1 MTARTRNSGFRPRA
15 HSLGSH
21 IAWPPSY
28 TRTGCE
34 LQSFSGRVSEALFAP
49 PFLLAYNFLFTLMA
63 TEPTE
68 NPDLGNCFVPP
79 AAPPVTTSAEDE
91 EIRVRGARVHNLKN
105 IDVTIPHNAITV
117 VTGVSGSG
125 KSSLAFDTLYAEGQR
140 RYIES
145 LSAYAR
151 QFLERIEK
159 PDVDEITG
167 IAPAISI
174 RQKNTTRNPR
184 STVATATEI
193 YDYLRL
199 LYARVGH
206 TFCLRCGQRVHRDTV
221 DEIAERVLAMGDG
234 RRFYVL
240 YTLELAPEAAKKGP
254 AGIQIS
260 DPAAISAAEPVEAQ
274 GKSTEA
280 QGKLKMKPPKSGRPG
295 QDAVRD
301 TLMNLRRR
309 GFNRL
314 YQGGRVFEFSTPEDL
329 LDIDFAKP
337 VYVLVDRLVLSS
349 DVRSRLMDS
358 IEICYREGRGEAIL
372 EFAAD
377 ARGAPGT
384 PASQAERLVFNERFE
399 CKKCGATY
407 QEPEP
412 RLFSFNNPYGAC
424 PRCQGFGNTI
434 DFDLDRVIPDK
445 GKSLGEGAI
454 EPWTKPRYR
463 QLALEMRKYARAKLI
478 PFDVPFRDLTPVQRD
493 AILDGDLQSE
503 FPGVK
508 GFFGWLERKKY
519 KLHVRVFL
527 SRYRG
532 YATCPDCRGT
542 RLRAEARAVKVAGRS
557 ITEVCQMTVKEAR
570 PFFDALTLSPAEA
583 EIADKVL
590 VEVQQRLRFLDEVG
604 LDYLTLDRL
613 TSTLSGGEAQRIQL
627 ATSLG
632 SHLVGALYVL
642 DEPSIGLHPRDTNR
656 LIEILKG
663 LRDLGN
669 TLVVVEHDPDTIL
682 AADHILDLGPGAGEH
697 GGKLIFAGARD
708 ALLADPQSLTGRYLR
723 GDLRIAVPQRRRK
736 MQGKFVKI
744 IGARSH
750 NLQGIDVMLPL
761 GMLVAITGVSG
772 SGKSTL
778 VYDVLYKALQAKR
791 TGGNWRECCD
801 RIEGDSALTAIEMVD
816 QSPIGRTPRSNPA
829 TYMKAF
835 DPIREVFAAT
845 PQARKRALSAGAFSF
860 NIPGG
865 RCEACQGDGTVTVEM
880 RFLADVELVCEE
892 CRGTRYKS
900 SVLDVRYKEK
910 NIHDVLQ
917 MTVREAL
924 SFFAAYTK
932 VTSRLR
938 VLDEVGLGYLRL
950 GQSGTTLSGG
960 EAQRLKLGAH
970 LTRQENA
977 GILYVFDEPTT
988 GLHFDDIQKLLTAFR
1003 KLLEGGASVLI
1014 IEHNLDVIKS
1024 ADWVIDL
1031 GPEGGD
1037 EGGRVVAAGTP
1048 EQVARNSHSHTGKFL
1063 ARVLNSRG
1071 SGLSTMAG
1079 NRGNHS
1085 LPRQNVAGNHSSSK

>member
-1 MTARTRNSGFRPRA
+1 MP
-15 HSLGSH
+15 
-21 IAWPPSY
+21 
-28 TRTGCE
+28 
-34 LQSFSGRVSEALFAP
+34 
-49 PFLLAYNFLFTLMA
+49 

-68 NPDLGNCFVPP
+68 KPVADQAVPNAP
-79 AAPPVTTSAEDE
+79 AKVIPGDIE

-105 IDVTIPHNAITV
+105 IDFVIPHSAITV
-117 VTGVSGSG
+117 VSGVSGSG

-167 IAPAISI
+167 IAPAIAI
-174 RQKNTTRNPR
+174 RQKNSTRNPR

-199 LYARVGH
+199 LFARIGR
-206 TFCLRCGQRVHRDTV
+206 TFCLRCGEEVRKDTL
-221 DEIAERVLAMGDG
+221 DEIAAKVLALPEG

-240 YTLELAPEAAKKGP
+240 YELKLSP
-254 AGIQIS
+254 
-260 DPAAISAAEPVEAQ
+260 DPAPADATNAPNAPR
-274 GKSTEA
+274 A
-280 QGKLKMKPPKSGRPG
+280 RKPIRLT
-295 QDAVRD
+295 QDAVRES
-301 TLMNLRRR
+301 LISLRKR

-314 YQGGRVFEFSTPEDL
+314 YQSGRVFEFATPEDL
-329 LDIDFAKP
+329 LDVNFTKP
-337 VYVLVDRLVLSS
+337 VYVLVDRLALSPE
-349 DVRSRLMDS
+349 VRSRLMDS

-372 EFAAD
+372 EFVPD
-377 ARGAPGT
+377 APDEK
-384 PASQAERLVFNERFE
+384 PERMVFNERFE
-399 CKKCGATY
+399 CKKCGSIY

-445 GKSLGEGAI
+445 SKSLADGAI

-463 QLALEMRKYARAKLI
+463 QLAIEMRKFARTKGI
-478 PFDVPFRDLTPVQRD
+478 PVDVAYRDLTITQRN
-493 AILDGDLQSE
+493 AILDGDKKE
-503 FPGVK
+503 GYEGVK
-508 GFFGWLERKKY
+508 GFFNWLERKKY

-532 YATCPDCRGT
+532 YATCPDCNGT
-542 RLRAEARAVKVAGRS
+542 RLRPEARAVKVAGRS
-557 ITEVCQMTVKEAR
+557 ITAVCQMTVKEAR
-570 PFFDALTLSPAEA
+570 PFFDGLKLTELEAAIAEKILE
-583 EIADKVL
+583 EI
-590 VEVQQRLRFLDEVG
+590 QQRLRFLDEVG
-604 LDYLTLDRL
+604 LDYLSLDRL
-613 TSTLSGGEAQRIQL
+613 TSTLSGGETQRIQL
-627 ATSLG
+627 ATSL
-632 SHLVGALYVL
+632 SSRLVGALYVL

-669 TLVVVEHDPDTIL
+669 TLLVVEHDPDTIM
-682 AADHILDLGPGAGEH
+682 AADYVMDLGPGAGEH
-697 GGKLIFAGARD
+697 GGKLIFAGTRD
-708 ALLADPQSLTGRYLR
+708 QMLKDPHSLTGRYLR
-723 GDLRIAVPQRRRK
+723 GELKILVPPRRRK
-736 MQGKFVKI
+736 PQGKFVKI
-744 IGARSH
+744 FGAHSH
-750 NLQGIDVMLPL
+750 NIKGLDVMIPL
-761 GMLVAITGVSG
+761 GLLVAVTGVSG

-778 VYDVLYKALQAKR
+778 VYDVLYKALQARR
-791 TGGNWRECCD
+791 TGGNWREFCD
-801 RIEGDSALTAIEMVD
+801 RLEGDNSISAVEMVD
-816 QSPIGRTPRSNPA
+816 QTPIGRTPRSNPA
-829 TYMKAF
+829 TYLKAF
-835 DPIREVFAAT
+835 DCIREVFAST
-845 PQARKRALSAGAFSF
+845 PEAKKRGFTPGHFSF

-900 SVLDVRYKEK
+900 SVLDVHYKEK
-910 NIHDVLQ
+910 NIHEVLQ

-924 SFFAAYTK
+924 SFFAPNPK
-932 VTSRLR
+932 VTAKLR
-938 VLDEVGLGYLRL
+938 VLEEVGLSYLRL

-960 EAQRLKLGAH
+960 EAQRLKLAAH
-970 LTRQENA
+970 LTRQDNN
-977 GILYVFDEPTT
+977 GILYIFDEPTT

-1003 KLLEGGASVLI
+1003 KLIDGGASVLI

-1024 ADWVIDL
+1024 ADWMIDM

-1037 EGGRVVAAGTP
+1037 EGGRIVAVGTP

-1063 ARVLNSRG
+1063 AKSLNSRNG
-1071 SGLSTMAG
+1071 
-1079 NRGNHS
+1079 GNHG
-1085 LPRQNVAGNHSSSK
+1085 VSSVPLKTNSVPNPDTSTVE